1 MQFLTTLLGE
11 SGASVVTAILALAV
25 VLVLV
30 VLGLWL
36 LKATMKTTGNIGR
49 PRNRRLSVVD
59 QLQIDPKRQLL
70 IIRRDDVEH
79 VILTGG
85 TQDLLIESGIASEPR
100 TRRTPPDPD
109 TGQGQGKP
117 DLPAATQR
125 SEEVSRLKDLVKTG
139 GSQATPRRWPK
150 LRNTGLLRPVST
162 MEPAVIP
169 MSAASKD
176 KPGRD
181 SDMTTSEN
189 KSGQGNLGASRYFG
203 SDRNT
208 DG

>member
-1 MQFLTTLLGE
+1 MQFLTALLGD
-11 SGASVVTAILALAV
+11 SGATVVSAILALAV

-30 VLGLWL
+30 VIGLWL
-36 LKATMKTTGNIGR
+36 LKATMKTTGNMGR
-49 PRNRRLSVVD
+49 PRNRRLSIVD
-59 QLQIDPKRQLL
+59 QLQIDPKRQVM

-85 TQDLLIESGIASEPR
+85 TQDLLIETSIASEQR
-100 TRRTPPDPD
+100 TRRA
-109 TGQGQGKP
+109 
-117 DLPAATQR
+117 PAAEPEGGQSKPEMPPPTQR

-169 MSAASKD
+169 MPAASKD

-203 SDRNT
+203 TDRNT